1 MINKSADDA
10 DEYSLICLGSEEMEP
25 DGLKARVKRPQQV
38 LLHFLHGIVQLLF
51 ANCRV
56 CVTP

>member
-38 LLHFLHGIVQLLF
+38 LLHGIVQLLF